1 MLMRY
6 YLTALAKYK
15 INAKGES
22 ELEVLPATPDARIER
37 SRARNAII
45 SY

>member
-15 INAKGES
+15 INAKGEF
-22 ELEVLPATPDARIER
+22 EVLSATPDARIER